1 MVNSLSAWLGAGT
14 ERVLMTVGGAVGA
27 AFSFAFGDVAPLM
40 LWLAIF
46 VTADMV
52 TGMLAAIKNK
62 AWDGKVLFWGVIRKV
77 VMFSIIA
84 LAHGLDITLHDLIH
98 IDFVQS
104 VVIVAYTA
112 GEFGSV
118 IKNLEKEVE
127 LSRLY
132 RRIADLERERMN
144 PYSPLNTPIFPNFPK
159 YSNNWWENPIT

>member
-1 MVNSLSAWLGAGT
+1 MVNTLSQWLGAGS

-52 TGMLAAIKNK
+52 TGMLSAIRTDS
-62 AWDGKVLFWGVIRKV
+62 WSGKVLFWGVIRKV

-84 LAHGLDITLHDLIH
+84 LAHGLDMTLHDLIH

-118 IKNLEKEVE
+118 IKNLEKAGLGGIVPPV
-127 LSRLY
+127 LRYILY
-132 RRIADLERERMN
+132 AINQYLEERATKT
-144 PYSPLNTPIFPNFPK
+144 LPIKLHGPK
-159 YSNNWWENPIT
+159 KENKSD

>member
-1 MVNSLSAWLGAGT
+1 MVNTVSQWLGAGT
-14 ERVLMTVGGAVGA
+14 ERVLMTVGGAIGA

-46 VTADMV
+46 VTADMI
-52 TGMLAAIKNK
+52 TGMLSAIRTNS
-62 AWDGKVLFWGVIRKV
+62 WCGKTLFWGVIRKV

-84 LAHGLDITLHDLIH
+84 LAHGLDMTLHDLIH

-118 IKNLEKEVE
+118 IKNLEKAGLGGIVPPV
-127 LSRLY
+127 LRYILY
-132 RRIADLERERMN
+132 AINQYLEERA
-144 PYSPLNTPIFPNFPK
+144 SKTLPIKLHGPDK
-159 YSNNWWENPIT
+159 KDMTK

>member
-1 MVNSLSAWLGAGT
+1 MVTTLSQWLGAGS

-52 TGMLAAIKNK
+52 TGMLSAIRTHS
-62 AWDGKVLFWGVIRKV
+62 WSGKVLFWGVIRKV

-84 LAHGLDITLHDLIH
+84 LAHGLDMTLHDLIH

-118 IKNLEKEVE
+118 IKNLEKAGLGGIIPPV
-127 LSRLY
+127 LRYILY
-132 RRIADLERERMN
+132 AINQYLEERAAKT
-144 PYSPLNTPIFPNFPK
+144 LPIKLHGPEK
-159 YSNNWWENPIT
+159 GEQK

>member
-1 MVNSLSAWLGAGT
+1 MVNTVSQWLGAGT

-46 VTADMV
+46 VTADMI
-52 TGMLAAIKNK
+52 TGMLSAIRTNS
-62 AWDGKVLFWGVIRKV
+62 WCGKTLFWGVIRKV

-84 LAHGLDITLHDLIH
+84 LAHGLDMALHDLIH

-118 IKNLEKEVE
+118 IKNLEKAGLGGIVPPV
-127 LSRLY
+127 LRYILY
-132 RRIADLERERMN
+132 AINKYLEERA
-144 PYSPLNTPIFPNFPK
+144 SKTLPIKLHGPEK
-159 YSNNWWENPIT
+159 DKTK

>member
-1 MVNSLSAWLGAGT
+1 MVNTLSQWLGAGS

-52 TGMLAAIKNK
+52 TGILSAIRTHS
-62 AWDGKVLFWGVIRKV
+62 WSGKVLFWGVIRKV

-84 LAHGLDITLHDLIH
+84 LAHGLDMTLHDLIH

-118 IKNLEKEVE
+118 IKNLEKAGLGGIIPPV
-127 LSRLY
+127 LRYILY
-132 RRIADLERERMN
+132 AINQYLEERAAKT
-144 PYSPLNTPIFPNFPK
+144 LPIKLHGPEK
-159 YSNNWWENPIT
+159 GEQK

>member
-1 MVNSLSAWLGAGT
+1 MVTTLSQWLGAGS

-52 TGMLAAIKNK
+52 TGMLSAIRTHS
-62 AWDGKVLFWGVIRKV
+62 WSGKVLFWGVIRKV

-84 LAHGLDITLHDLIH
+84 LTHGLDMTLHDLIH

-118 IKNLEKEVE
+118 IKNLEKAGLGGIIPPV
-127 LSRLY
+127 LRYILY
-132 RRIADLERERMN
+132 AINQYLEERAAKT
-144 PYSPLNTPIFPNFPK
+144 LPIKLHGPEK
-159 YSNNWWENPIT
+159 GEQK

>member
-1 MVNSLSAWLGAGT
+1 MVNTLSQWLGAGS

-52 TGMLAAIKNK
+52 TGMLSAIRTHS
-62 AWDGKVLFWGVIRKV
+62 WSGKVLFWGVIRKV

-84 LAHGLDITLHDLIH
+84 LAHGLDMTLHDLIH

-118 IKNLEKEVE
+118 IKNLEKAGLGGIIPPV
-127 LSRLY
+127 LRYILY
-132 RRIADLERERMN
+132 AINQYLEERAAKT
-144 PYSPLNTPIFPNFPK
+144 LPIKLHCPEK
-159 YSNNWWENPIT
+159 GEKK

>member
-1 MVNSLSAWLGAGT
+1 MVNTLSQWLGAGS

-52 TGMLAAIKNK
+52 TGMLSAIRTHS
-62 AWDGKVLFWGVIRKV
+62 WSGKVLFWGVIRKV

-84 LAHGLDITLHDLIH
+84 LAHGLDMTLHDLIH

-112 GEFGSV
+112 GEFGSF
-118 IKNLEKEVE
+118 IKNLEKAGLGGIVPPV
-127 LSRLY
+127 LRYILY
-132 RRIADLERERMN
+132 AINQYLEERAAKT
-144 PYSPLNTPIFPNFPK
+144 LPIK
-159 YSNNWWENPIT
+159 LHGLEKGEQK

>member
-52 TGMLAAIKNK
+52 TGMLAAIKNN

-118 IKNLEKEVE
+118 IKNLEKAGLGGIVPPV
-127 LSRLY
+127 LRYILY
-132 RRIADLERERMN
+132 AINQYLEERA
-144 PYSPLNTPIFPNFPK
+144 SKTLPIKLHAPDK
-159 YSNNWWENPIT
+159 KEGSDK